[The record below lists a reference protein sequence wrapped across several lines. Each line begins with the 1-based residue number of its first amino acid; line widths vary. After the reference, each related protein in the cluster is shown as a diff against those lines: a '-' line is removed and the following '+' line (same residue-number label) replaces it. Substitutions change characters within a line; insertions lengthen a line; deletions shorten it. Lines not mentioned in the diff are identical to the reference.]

1 MKTQS
6 EEESKKIVQRKRNKK
21 SERKQ
26 KRTIGKLAGQS
37 RGGGWCQEGT
47 ERLG

>member
-1 MKTQS
+1 MKTRS

-26 KRTIGKLAGQS
+26 KRAIGKLAGRS
-37 RGGGWCQEGT
+37 EEGGGQEGT